1 MALYNCFYFI
11 SQNSK
16 NIVSYNYRKFC
27 KKVYNLYCFY
37 FCTFISIRLE
47 ANQKDYTHKSIGNT
61 ILICISVSI
70 ILIIFYILCVEPI
83 LTIFG

>member
-1 MALYNCFYFI
+1 MMALYNCFHFI

-37 FCTFISIRLE
+37 FCT
-47 ANQKDYTHKSIGNT
+47 
-61 ILICISVSI
+61 
-70 ILIIFYILCVEPI
+70 LCKYS
-83 LTIFG
+83 LRSKL